1 MADTIA
7 ISKLGRSLF
16 DRQWAP
22 LKGPQSRDKS
32 AEIVTPCLTANM
44 LPSRKRT
51 DELF

>member
-32 AEIVTPCLTANM
+32 AEIVATMSPG
-44 LPSRKRT
+44 RKRAN
-51 DELF
+51 EPY